1 MEKEVISIISE
12 LTFIGLEEISQ
23 EDSLVSLGI
32 DSLKS
37 VELIVKLEE
46 HFGIAFDDSDL
57 DPEKLTTVQ
66 TVIELI
72 NKYV

>member
-23 EDSLVSLGI
+23 EDSLISLGI
-32 DSLKS
+32 DSLKA

-46 HFGIAFDDSDL
+46 HFGIVFDDSDL

-72 NKYV
+72 NQYV